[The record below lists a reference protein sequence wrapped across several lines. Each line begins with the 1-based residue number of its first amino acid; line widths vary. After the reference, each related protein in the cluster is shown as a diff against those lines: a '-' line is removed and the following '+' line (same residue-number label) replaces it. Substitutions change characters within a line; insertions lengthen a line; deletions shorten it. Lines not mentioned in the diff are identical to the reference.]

1 MLHFII
7 MEPPPRLLW
16 WSAIPTVLHVAI
28 IICWELLQ
36 KESQGKSLDDSK
48 ASYYA
53 YSEFK

>member
-1 MLHFII
+1 

-28 IICWELLQ
+28 IICWESLQ